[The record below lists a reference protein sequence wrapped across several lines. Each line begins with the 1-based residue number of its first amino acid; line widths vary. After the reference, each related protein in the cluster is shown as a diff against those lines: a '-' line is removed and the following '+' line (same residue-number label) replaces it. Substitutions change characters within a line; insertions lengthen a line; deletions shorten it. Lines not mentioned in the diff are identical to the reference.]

1 MEGVVPVSVECVR
14 LKLWANGVH
23 FGLGDLDP
31 SRVGLGVGFG
41 VHGQS
46 GAGRGGAD
54 EVDDDLMA
62 GEWAASPVHRDVGE
76 QAVLDLVPLART
88 GREVADGDR
97 DADLGGEC
105 GEFDLP

>member
-1 MEGVVPVSVECVR
+1 M
-14 LKLWANGVH
+14 WADGVH
-23 FGLGDLDP
+23 FGLGDLDAAG
-31 SRVGLGVGFG
+31 VGLGVGFG
-41 VHGQS
+41 VDGQS

-62 GEWAASPVHRDVGE
+62 GERGASPVHRDVGE
-76 QAVLDLVPLART
+76 QAVLDLVPLARA